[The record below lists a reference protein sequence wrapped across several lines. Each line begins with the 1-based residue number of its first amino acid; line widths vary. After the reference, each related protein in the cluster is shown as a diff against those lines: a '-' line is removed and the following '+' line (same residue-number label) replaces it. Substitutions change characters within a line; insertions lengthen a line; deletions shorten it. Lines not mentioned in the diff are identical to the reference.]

1 MSAGTQRE
9 PAASSAPSVLKG
21 SGQIGENLPSM
32 RAKRVAAALAVL
44 GVMVP
49 AAAPAAPSAGGLA
62 SDNVTYVT
70 TIPFDAG
77 GATGARLYGK
87 HLYVAGARGFS
98 IYDVSVALAPQ
109 LVSYTPDTGFPAED
123 VDTNGEILLFQD
135 QQLRHRLHVFDV
147 ENKTSPQQ
155 VAEVTGVNDH
165 TFTCVFDCRYAY
177 GAGGTI
183 LDLRDPAAPKWVGTW
198 SGTNPGFSFDTTE
211 VSPGMVL
218 TASRIIYLLDAR
230 KDPADP
236 TVVASGT
243 TDDNRLIHSVRWP
256 NRGKDDF
263 ILVQGETPL
272 SRTCNENSGAFM
284 TWDASHW
291 RKTHTFQMIDEFRVV
306 NGNMVD
312 GNPPANV
319 LGCTNLWFQE
329 HPEFRDGGIVAA
341 AFFEHGTRFLRVAKN
356 GKISEVGYFTP
367 FGGEAAAAY
376 WLTDEIV
383 YSIDLTRGID
393 ILRFDANS

>member
-1 MSAGTQRE
+1 
-9 PAASSAPSVLKG
+9 
-21 SGQIGENLPSM
+21 M

-44 GVMVP
+44 GILAVP
-49 AAAPAAPSAGGLA
+49 TVAPAAPSAGGLA
-62 SDNVTYVT
+62 SDNVTYIT

-98 IYDVSVALAPQ
+98 IYDVSDPLAPS
-109 LVSYTPDTGFPAED
+109 LLSYTPSAAFPAED

-135 QQLRHRLHVFDV
+135 QTVRNGLFVYDV
-147 ENKTSPQQ
+147 ENKAAPQQ
-155 VAEVTGVNDH
+155 VAEVTDLNDH
-165 TFTCVFDCRYAY
+165 TFTCVFDCRWAY
-177 GAGGTI
+177 GAGGVI
-183 LDLRDPAAPKWVGTW
+183 VDLRDPAAPEKVGYW
-198 SGTNPGFSFDTTE
+198 SNNTPGFGFDTTE

-218 TASRIIYLLDAR
+218 TASRVMYLLDGR

-236 TVVASGT
+236 NVVASGT

-256 NRGKDDF
+256 NKGKDDF

-272 SRTCNENSGAFM
+272 SRTCNDRSGAFM
-284 TWDASHW
+284 TWDASRW
-291 RKTHTFQMIDEFRVV
+291 RKTHTFSLIDEFRVV
-306 NGNMVD
+306 NGTMTD

-329 HPEFRDGGIVAA
+329 HPTFDNGGIVAA
-341 AFFEHGTRFLRVAKN
+341 AFFEHGVRFLKVSGR
-356 GKISEVGYFTP
+356 GEISQVGYFTP
-367 FGGEAAAAY
+367 LGGETTATY
-376 WLTDEIV
+376 WLNDEIV

-393 ILRFDANS
+393 ILRFEDNG